1 MMFGLHVDDVNV
13 IFGIDLW
20 CFKVLGEVRA
30 VRALYGVLLGLKI
43 SIQRWKRKPR
53 TDGRNSAINE
63 VSGIVFVT
71 ATQIHTRVWR
81 PKTLVLI
88 RSQYPRQ
95 SNDEFQQH
103 CHECQKHSRDVVFQ
117 TAVEETVVNDPR
129 GGVIEEGIPIVMLGW
144 ASYVKIIGE

>member
-1 MMFGLHVDDVNV
+1 LWKFV
-13 IFGIDLW
+13 IN
-20 CFKVLGEVRA
+20 EVS
-30 VRALYGVLLGLKI
+30 GGSTGMNTILKACYEGSSSVI
-43 SIQRWKRKPR
+43 G
-53 TDGRNSAINE
+53 DGRNSAINE
-63 VSGIVFVT
+63 LGGTIFVT